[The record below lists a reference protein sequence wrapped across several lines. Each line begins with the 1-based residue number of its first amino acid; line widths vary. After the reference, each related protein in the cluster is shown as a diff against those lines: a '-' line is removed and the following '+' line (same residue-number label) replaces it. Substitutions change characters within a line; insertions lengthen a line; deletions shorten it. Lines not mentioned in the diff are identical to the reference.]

1 MKLKSAPSL
10 FALTLAT
17 SLSMSGFSAAADDPI
32 GAMAKVTL
40 LPGWSMS
47 NGHYMAA
54 LQVKLAPG
62 WHTYWR
68 APGAAGIPP
77 QFDWSGSQ
85 NIAGAS
91 FHWPVPDVYEQNGM
105 RFLGY
110 EDELILPI
118 EFNTSGTN
126 AIVVNGEIMMGVCE
140 DVCMPYSANF
150 QGTFDMNAE
159 AVNTSKI
166 KAALKKRPKHL
177 SGVRCAAS
185 ILDDGMK
192 ITTTLQA
199 PNLGD
204 LEMAVVEHP
213 DPSVWVSESMHT
225 RKGRTVTIE
234 SEMVPPEAAP
244 FFVDRSQ
251 LRITLIGAGGKA
263 YEAQGCTGS

>member
-1 MKLKSAPSL
+1 MTLRSAPSL
-10 FALTLAT
+10 FALSLVT
-17 SLSMSGFSAAADDPI
+17 SLSLSGLSAAADDPLETV
-32 GAMAKVTL
+32 AEVNL

-77 QFDWSGSQ
+77 QFDWAGSK
-85 NIAGAS
+85 NISSAR
-91 FHWPVPDVYEQNGM
+91 FHWPIPDIYEQNGM

-110 EDELILPI
+110 ENELILPI
-118 EFNTSGTN
+118 EFTSSETSTL
-126 AIVVNGEIMMGVCE
+126 VVNGEVMMGVCE
-140 DVCMPYSANF
+140 DICMPYTATF
-150 QGTFDMNAE
+150 QGTFDLDA
-159 AVNTSKI
+159 AAANTSKI
-166 KAALKKRPKHL
+166 KTSLKNQPKHV
-177 SGVRCAAS
+177 SNVRCAANS
-185 ILDDGMK
+185 IDDGMK

-199 PNLGD
+199 PKLGD
-204 LEMAVVEHP
+204 IEMAVVEHP
-213 DPSVWVSESMHT
+213 DPNVWVSESMHT
-225 RKGRTVTIE
+225 RQGRSVTIE

-251 LRITLIGAGGKA
+251 LRITLIGTSGQA

>member
-1 MKLKSAPSL
+1 MKLKLAPSI
-10 FALTLAT
+10 FALTLTT
-17 SLSMSGFSAAADDPI
+17 SLSLSGLSAEADDPI
-32 GAMAKVTL
+32 GTMAEVTL

-85 NIAGAS
+85 NINGAR
-91 FHWPVPDVYEQNGM
+91 FHWPIPDIYEQNDM

-110 EDELILPI
+110 ENELILPI
-118 EFNTSGTN
+118 EFKPSDTGTLV
-126 AIVVNGEIMMGVCE
+126 INGEIMMGVCE
-140 DVCMPYSANF
+140 DVCMPYTATF
-150 QGTFDMNAE
+150 QGRFNTGAPKENA
-159 AVNTSKI
+159 SKI
-166 KAALKKRPKHL
+166 EAALNNQPKHL
-177 SGVRCAAS
+177 SGARCSAS
-185 ILDDGMK
+185 AIDDGMK

-199 PNLGD
+199 PNLGGM
-204 LEMAVVEHP
+204 EMAVLEHP

-225 RKGRTVTIE
+225 RTGRSITIK
-234 SEMVPPEAAP
+234 SEMVPAEAAP

-251 LRITLIGAGGKA
+251 LRITLIGSDGKA

>member
-1 MKLKSAPSL
+1 MKLRSAPCL
-10 FALTLAT
+10 FALSLVT
-17 SLSMSGFSAAADDPI
+17 SLGMSGLSAAADDPI
-32 GAMAKVTL
+32 GTMAEVAL

-54 LQVKLAPG
+54 LHVKLAPG

-77 QFDWSGSQ
+77 QFEWSGSK
-85 NIAGAS
+85 NIESAR
-91 FHWPVPDVYEQNGM
+91 FHWPIPDIYEQNDM

-110 EDELILPI
+110 ENELILPI
-118 EFNTSGTN
+118 EFTPSN
-126 AIVVNGEIMMGVCE
+126 AGRLIINGEIMMGVCE
-140 DVCMPYSANF
+140 DVCMPYTATF
-150 QGTFDMNAE
+150 QGAFELGDPAT
-159 AVNTSKI
+159 NTSKI
-166 KAALKKRPKHL
+166 EASLKHQPEHL
-177 SGVRCAAS
+177 SGVRCAAAA
-185 ILDDGMK
+185 IDDGMK
-192 ITTTLQA
+192 IITTLQA

-213 DPSVWVSESMHT
+213 DPNVWVSESMHT
-225 RKGRTVTIE
+225 RTGRTVTVE

>member
-1 MKLKSAPSL
+1 MKFKSAPSL
-10 FALTLAT
+10 FALSFVAGL
-17 SLSMSGFSAAADDPI
+17 SLSGLSAVADDPI
-32 GAMAKVTL
+32 GTMAEVTL
-40 LPGWSMS
+40 LPGWGMS

-54 LQVKLAPG
+54 MHVKLAPG

-85 NIAGAS
+85 NIDGAR
-91 FHWPVPDVYEQNGM
+91 FHWPVPDIYEQNEM

-110 EDELILPI
+110 ENELILPI
-118 EFNTSGTN
+118 EFTTSATGTL
-126 AIVVNGEIMMGVCE
+126 IVNGEVMMGVCE
-140 DVCMPYSANF
+140 DVCMPYTARF
-150 QGTFDMNAE
+150 QGTFDMDAAATNI
-159 AVNTSKI
+159 SKI
-166 KAALKKRPKHL
+166 EMALNNQPKYL

-185 ILDDGMK
+185 TIDDGMK

-199 PNLGD
+199 PHLGD